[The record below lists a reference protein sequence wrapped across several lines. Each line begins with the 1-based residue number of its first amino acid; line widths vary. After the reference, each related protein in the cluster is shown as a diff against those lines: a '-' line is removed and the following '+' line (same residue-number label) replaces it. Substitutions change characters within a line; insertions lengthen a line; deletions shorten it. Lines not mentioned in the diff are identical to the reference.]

1 MSAMVFRT
9 VLSDLLWRITPS
21 CEKITRLISDS
32 MDRRLS
38 LLKLLALRAHLMVC
52 QLCERYRAQLLFIRQ
67 TIRQGKGR
75 PNG

>member
-1 MSAMVFRT
+1 MSAIVFRT
-9 VLSDLLWRITPS
+9 LLSDLLWRVVPP

-38 LLKLLALRAHLMVC
+38 LLKLLALRAHLLVC
-52 QLCERYRAQLLFIRQ
+52 TLCERYRKQLQFIGQ
-67 TIRQGKGR
+67 AIRQGKGR